1 MSYDIR
7 PMNPWDSAVRGA
19 VGSPGR
25 AREAG
30 EPPYPGLM
38 PRVTQSYRDRQAAR
52 ILAAAEI
59 CFARRGFDGASMD
72 DIITE
77 TGMSSSTV
85 YRYFPEGKRPLVRAV
100 LSQTTDPVVE
110 WIEELAGADE
120 LPTLEDAFAGAVE
133 RSWILKRGGSDE
145 EDATAARPGKAC
157 RSGRSSGSQSS
168 GCHLSQAGR
177 IELMVS
183 VWAELARQPDLR
195 EANAKRYA
203 RVRSEIVGLIRRWQN
218 KGIIARRIDPDEAA
232 AIVHNAAMGL
242 VAERIVTGEFGR
254 TDAVTTA
261 RAIARLLGA

>member
-85 YRYFPEGKRPLVRAV
+85 YRYFPEGKRSLVRAV

-133 RSWILKRGGSDE
+133 RSW
-145 EDATAARPGKAC
+145 T
-157 RSGRSSGSQSS
+157 GRSSGSQSS

>member
-52 ILAAAEI
+52 IL
-59 CFARRGFDGASMD
+59 
-72 DIITE
+72 ITE

-85 YRYFPEGKRPLVRAV
+85 YRYFPEGKRSLVRAV

-145 EDATAARPGKAC
+145 EDATATRPGKAC

>member
-85 YRYFPEGKRPLVRAV
+85 YRYFPEGKRSLVRAV

-133 RSWILKRGGSDE
+133 RSWIL
-145 EDATAARPGKAC
+145 